1 MRRRDFVTFVG
12 RAAAVWPGIAL
23 AQQSSGKVWR
33 VAYLYPGTLDNPPDR
48 ALFDAFRAEM
58 RELGYIEDKN
68 LVIDNRDAEGKA
80 ERLPSLVTELIARRP
95 DVIVAVATAAIA
107 AAQHATSTIPIVM
120 APATD
125 PVGSGFIKSLAHPGG
140 NITGMANMFGD
151 AIGKS
156 VELLH
161 TILPS
166 AKRIAVLMSSNPTH
180 PHQYELA
187 EIAAKTLG
195 LAVIRVMAPTP
206 GDLEQAFDRMKQ
218 ENCDALFVLAD
229 PTRPTIVS
237 LAAKTKIPAIY
248 QFSSFVVLGG
258 LASYGPELKPIYRK
272 AAQYVDK
279 IFKGADPAQ
288 LPVEQPVVFE
298 FALNLKTAAAHG
310 LTIPDSVMARA
321 DKVIERD

>member
-1 MRRRDFVTFVG
+1 MIPARLIASILGFLFVVVGLVRGGAIRNDKTIGGDRGDTAVGENNTLRRRRKGAVG
-12 RAAAVWPGIAL
+12 R
-23 AQQSSGKVWR
+23 
-33 VAYLYPGTLDNPPDR
+33 VA
-48 ALFDAFRAEM
+48 
-58 RELGYIEDKN
+58 
-68 LVIDNRDAEGKA
+68 
-80 ERLPSLVTELIARRP
+80 
-95 DVIVAVATAAIA
+95 
-107 AAQHATSTIPIVM
+107 
-120 APATD
+120 
-125 PVGSGFIKSLAHPGG
+125 AHPGG

-161 TILPS
+161 TIVPS

-180 PHQYELA
+180 PQQYELV
-187 EIAAKTLG
+187 EIAAKTLD
-195 LAVIRVMAPTP
+195 LALVRVMAPTP
-206 GDLEQAFDRMKQ
+206 DDLEQAFDRMKQ

-237 LAAKTKIPAIY
+237 LAAKTKIPAMY

-298 FALNLKTAAAHG
+298 FSLNRKTAAAHG

>member
-1 MRRRDFVTFVG
+1 MKRRVFIGVIG
-12 RAAAVWPGIAL
+12 GAAIAWPLVAL
-23 AQQSSGKVWR
+23 AQQSAGKVWR

-58 RELGYIEDKN
+58 RELGYIEGKN
-68 LVIDNRDAEGKA
+68 LVIDNRNAEGKA
-80 ERLPSLVTELIARRP
+80 ERLPSLVSELIALRP
-95 DVIVAVATAAIA
+95 DVIVAVATPAIA

-161 TILPS
+161 AIVPS
-166 AKRIAVLMSSNPTH
+166 AKRIAVLMSTNPTH
-180 PHQYELA
+180 PQQYELV

-195 LAVIRVMAPTP
+195 LAVVRVMAPTP
-206 GDLEQAFDRMKQ
+206 GDLEQAFDRMRQ

-229 PTRPTIVS
+229 PTRPNDC
-237 LAAKTKIPAIY
+237 
-248 QFSSFVVLGG
+248 FVG
-258 LASYGPELKPIYRK
+258 RK
-272 AAQYVDK
+272 NK
-279 IFKGADPAQ
+279 NTG
-288 LPVEQPVVFE
+288 
-298 FALNLKTAAAHG
+298 NLSIQHFC
-310 LTIPDSVMARA
+310 
-321 DKVIERD
+321 

>member
-1 MRRRDFVTFVG
+1 MRRRDFVTFVAH
-12 RAAAVWPGIAL
+12 AAAFGPGMAL
-23 AQQSSGKVWR
+23 AQQSAGKVWR
-33 VAYLYPGTLDNPPDR
+33 IAYIHPETVDHPAAR
-48 ALFDAFRAEM
+48 ALFDSFRAEM
-58 RELGYIEDKN
+58 RDLGYVEDKN
-68 LVIDNRDAEGKA
+68 LVIDNRNAEGEA
-80 ERLPSLVTELIARRP
+80 ERLPSLVSELMARRP
-95 DVIVAVATAAIA
+95 DVIVAVATPAIA

-125 PVGSGFIKSLAHPGG
+125 PVRSGFIKSLAHPGG

-180 PHQYELA
+180 PQQYELV
-187 EIAAKTLG
+187 ETAAKTLDLG
-195 LAVIRVMAPTP
+195 VVRVMARTP

-229 PTRPTIVS
+229 PTRPKIVS
-237 LAAKTKIPAIY
+237 LAAKTKMPAIY
-248 QFSSFVVLGG
+248 QLSTFVVLGG
-258 LASYGPELKPIYRK
+258 LASYGPDLEPVYRK
-272 AAQYVDK
+272 VAQYVDK
-279 IFKGADPAQ
+279 IFKGANAAE

-298 FALNLKTAAAHG
+298 FALNLKTAAALG
-310 LTIPDSVMARA
+310 LTIPDNLIARA
-321 DKVIERD
+321 DKIIE

>member
-12 RAAAVWPGIAL
+12 RAAVAWPGIAL
-23 AQQSSGKVWR
+23 AQQSPGKVWR
-33 VAYLYPGTLDNPPDR
+33 VAYLNPGNLDNPPDR

-68 LVIDNRDAEGKA
+68 LVIDNRNAEGNA
-80 ERLPSLVTELIARRP
+80 ERLPLLVSELLALRP
-95 DVIVAVATAAIA
+95 DIIVAVATPAIA

-140 NITGMANMFGD
+140 NITGMANMYGD

-161 TILPS
+161 SILPA
-166 AKRIAVLMSSNPTH
+166 AKRVAVLMSTNPTH
-180 PHQYELA
+180 PQQYELA
-187 EIAAKTLG
+187 EVALKGLDLAA
-195 LAVIRVMAPTP
+195 VRVMAPTP
-206 GDLEQAFDRMKQ
+206 GDLEQAFERMKQ

-248 QFSSFVVLGG
+248 QFSNFVVLGG
-258 LASYGPELKPIYRK
+258 LASYGADLKPIFRK
-272 AAQYVDK
+272 VAQYVHK
-279 IFKGADPAQ
+279 IFKGANPAEF
-288 LPVEQPVVFE
+288 PVEQPVVFE
-298 FALNLKTAAAHG
+298 LALNLKTAAALG
-310 LTIPDSVMARA
+310 LTIPESVMARA
-321 DKVIERD
+321 DKVIE

>member
-12 RAAAVWPGIAL
+12 RAAVVWPGIAL
-23 AQQSSGKVWR
+23 AQQSPGKVWR
-33 VAYLYPGTLDNPPDR
+33 VAYLYPASLANPADR
-48 ALFDAFRAEM
+48 AMFDVFRAEM
-58 RELGYIEDKN
+58 RALGYIEGKN
-68 LVIDNRDAEGKA
+68 LVIDNRSAEGKA
-80 ERLPSLVTELIARRP
+80 ERLPSLVIELIALRP
-95 DVIVAVATAAIA
+95 DVVVAVATPAIA

-125 PVGSGFIKSLAHPGG
+125 PVGSGFIKSLTHPGG

-161 TILPS
+161 TIVPS
-166 AKRIAVLMSSNPTH
+166 AKRIAVLMSTNPTH
-180 PHQYELA
+180 PQQYELVDT
-187 EIAAKTLG
+187 AAKTLG
-195 LAVIRVMAPTP
+195 LAVVRVMAPTP
-206 GDLEQAFDRMKQ
+206 GDLEQAFDRMRQ

-237 LAAKTKIPAIY
+237 LAAKTKIPAIF

-272 AAQYVDK
+272 VAQYVDK
-279 IFKGADPAQ
+279 IFKGADPAE

-298 FALNLKTAAAHG
+298 LALNLKTAAALG

-321 DKVIERD
+321 DKVIE

>member
-58 RELGYIEDKN
+58 RELGYIEGKN

-140 NITGMANMFGD
+140 NITGIANMFGD

-180 PHQYELA
+180 PQQYELA

-195 LAVIRVMAPTP
+195 LAVVRVMAPTP

-279 IFKGADPAQ
+279 IFKGADPTQ

-298 FALNLKTAAAHG
+298 LALNLKTAAAHG
-310 LTIPDSVMARA
+310 LTIPDSVVARA
-321 DKVIERD
+321 DKVIEGD